1 MKLLLFNIIFQ
12 VGGDFWITNSFNIDI
27 GLLAVVVVFQ
37 LIFFFKALNDTY
49 LLKEIFNDYLQEI
62 KVKFDKSTS
71 KIIEITDVNIP
82 AEEGESGSLFDFGNN
97 ESIIDI
103 SLLETSGKNDIII
116 RIKETINTYLINNYG
131 AAVNFSIIKDILD
144 REVDLKDG
152 EISQSI
158 PTPLYLGLAA
168 TMLGIIFGFLAMP
181 DIDGQEDAFFSGI
194 NALIKGVKYAM
205 GASLIGLLLTTIL
218 SSGFYKVAKRKALK
232 DKNDQLSY
240 LQAKLLPELIKA
252 EDTGVS
258 GLKASLD
265 RFARVAT
272 KISDNVLI
280 ASNQTGENLVLQQ
293 EMMDKFEQM
302 DMIKISNVNLD
313 LFEKLDGNMEIFKKF
328 STYLSSM
335 EEISKNLKD
344 FATRTVAVDAIV
356 GQISTSLDDSKKL
369 SQYLTHHLE
378 KIESSGTHALD
389 AVNYADS
396 HFRNAIEKLEKEINV
411 RISKINSSA
420 IDHESSLKGI
430 YEDIGN
436 SLNKVISEHIKE
448 FTKSYAAAVPQFE
461 HLENLKELGP
471 IKNVIESKADL
482 LNTNGAS
489 NNENLIQKIAGLND
503 SINQITKDF
512 NTASTGFKLA
522 NLKNEKPKTKFRG
535 NEQKNLNHQPISI
548 PEKLTFGK
556 RIANLFSFRINGK
569 VKSKTKKEMLTNDDS
584 KN

>member
-1 MKLLLFNIIFQ
+1 MNLLLINIISQ
-12 VGGDFWITNSFNIDI
+12 ESQDFWINNSFNIEI
-27 GLLAVVVVFQ
+27 GLLIFV
-37 LIFFFKALNDTY
+37 LIFQIIFFTKALKDTS
-49 LLKEIFNDYLQEI
+49 LLKNIFNDYLKEI

-71 KIIEITDVNIP
+71 QIIEITDNTTMDDKT
-82 AEEGESGSLFDFGNN
+82 GTLFDARQN
-97 ESIIDI
+97 ENIIDI

-131 AAVNFSIIKDILD
+131 AAVNFSIIKDIID
-144 REVDLKDG
+144 REVDVKDD

-181 DIDGQEDAFFSGI
+181 EINGEDDTFFSGI
-194 NALIKGVKYAM
+194 NALIQGVKYAM
-205 GASLIGLLLTTIL
+205 GASLTGLILTTVL
-218 SSGFYKVAKRKALK
+218 SSWFYKGAKRKSLR

-272 KISDNVLI
+272 HISDNVLI

-293 EMMDKFEQM
+293 EMMDKFGQM

-313 LFEKLDGNMEIFKKF
+313 LFAKLDGNMETFKKF

-344 FATRTVAVDAIV
+344 FATRTVAVDAIA
-356 GQISTSLDDSKKL
+356 GQISTSLEDSKKL
-369 SQYLTHHLE
+369 SQYLTTHLE
-378 KIESSGTHALD
+378 KIESSGNHALN

-396 HFRNAIEKLEKEINV
+396 HFRTAIEKLEKEITE
-411 RISKINSSA
+411 RIIKINSSA
-420 IDHESSLKGI
+420 VNHESSLKAI

-448 FTKSYAAAVPQFE
+448 FTKSYAGAVPQFE
-461 HLENLKELGP
+461 QLENLKELGP

-482 LNTNGAS
+482 LNKNGLS
-489 NNENLIQKIAGLND
+489 HNENLIRKIADLND
-503 SINQITKDF
+503 SINQLKKDF
-512 NTASTGFKLA
+512 NTASNGFKHA
-522 NLKNEKPKTKFRG
+522 NVKDKKPKIILEG
-535 NEQKNLNHQPISI
+535 NEQTRNLQSISDT
-548 PEKLTFGK
+548 KKVTFLK
-556 RIANLFSFRINGK
+556 RVGNLFTFRKNRK
-569 VKSKTKKEMLTNDDS
+569 VKSKTKKERISNDDY